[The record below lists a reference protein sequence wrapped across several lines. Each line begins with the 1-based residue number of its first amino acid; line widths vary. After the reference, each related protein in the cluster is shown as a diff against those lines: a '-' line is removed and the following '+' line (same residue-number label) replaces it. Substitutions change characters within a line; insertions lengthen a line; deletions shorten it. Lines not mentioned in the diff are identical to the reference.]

1 VVADVSALIQE
12 WPVPAIVLS
21 DPREKAAAIAAA
33 DVALAASGTVAVE
46 LAVAG
51 VAAVIAYRVSPL
63 TAFVARRVIKLPYAS
78 LPNILLGREVQP
90 EFIQENCTP
99 DNLAPALIHLL
110 QDPKARAAQIAAA
123 GEAVAMLRPEG
134 ALPSIR
140 AARTI
145 LRLVQAGNQRAKG
158 LPIENTPKE
167 AR

>member
-1 VVADVSALIQE
+1 
-12 WPVPAIVLS
+12 
-21 DPREKAAAIAAA
+21 
-33 DVALAASGTVAVE
+33 
-46 LAVAG
+46 
-51 VAAVIAYRVSPL
+51 
-63 TAFVARRVIKLPYAS
+63 VIKLPYAS